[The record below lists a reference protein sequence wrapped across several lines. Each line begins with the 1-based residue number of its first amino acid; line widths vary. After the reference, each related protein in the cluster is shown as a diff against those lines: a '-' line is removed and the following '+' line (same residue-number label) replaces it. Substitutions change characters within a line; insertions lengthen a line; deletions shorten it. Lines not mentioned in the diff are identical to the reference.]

1 MNKPY
6 ANKTSY
12 DPGRFRYTISFYTQT
27 FTIDGYGNQVQAEVL
42 SLQTRCITQR
52 IDTRLSRVYVQI
64 AQEAGADLLNGD
76 VYFVIRV
83 RADWKPLK
91 NMRVQVGAI
100 SYTIRG
106 IIEENEPIFYW
117 RILCTTNQIG
127 T

>member
-6 ANKTSY
+6 SNKTNY
-12 DPGRFRYTISFYTQT
+12 DPGRFRYPISFYTQ
-27 FTIDGYGNQVQAEVL
+27 GYTTDSFGNQTVTEVL

-52 IDTRLSRVYVQI
+52 IEARLSRIYVQI
-64 AQEAGADLLNGD
+64 AQEAGADLMDGD
-76 VYFVIRV
+76 VYFVIRA
-83 RADWKPLK
+83 RSDWRPLK
-91 NMRVQVGAI
+91 NMRVQVGNR

-117 RILCTTNQIG
+117 RILCTTKEVG